1 MLLMH
6 FSLQTDVESVGP
18 PRKVRPAS
26 GAGPSLAACNVRGKR
41 DANVDLQLSLASQES
56 MVFLDRLH
64 KPNGVIVHALTD
76 AKLYHQQPLPQH
88 LKVLAS
94 LRKVDVK
101 FGPLNYDG
109 CGGSGPKGR
118 MCLTRLDADGTCRV
132 CGQPSN
138 VVPVLMMDRAGF
150 EADDGATFR
159 LTAFGGVAT
168 SIVGITGED
177 AQALEAESV
186 AEGDSSR
193 SAVVNKIKWSFGR
206 SFEVGVTANRNVTE
220 DGKPFLNAKIF
231 EVALATT
238 SLDPKVFFNVL

>member
-1 MLLMH
+1 MSVLISPARVLSVVPFFQETALLSWWEGLDDAGSLDMKTPA
-6 FSLQTDVESVGP
+6 FSRPSLQNMPLLSGHDFRAVLEKMT
-18 PRKVRPAS
+18 PA
-26 GAGPSLAACNVRGKR
+26 
-41 DANVDLQLSLASQES
+41 D
-56 MVFLDRLH
+56 DR
-64 KPNGVIVHALTD
+64 
-76 AKLYHQQPLPQH
+76 QH

-94 LRKVDVK
+94 LRKVDGK
-101 FGPLNYDG
+101 FGPLYYDG
-109 CGGSGPKGR
+109 CGGSGSKGR

-177 AQALEAESV
+177 AQALEAVSV
-186 AEGDSSR
+186 KEGDSSR

-238 SLDPKVFFNVL
+238 SLDPKVCFNVL